1 MGNYNDAN
9 SDMAKEMSEV
19 KVKLDNNSYSII
31 IGNKILAGFAKALK
45 QRLFLGN
52 RLVIVTN
59 PTVRRLNWFNPLC
72 KRLGRAGYK
81 VGVVSV
87 PPEATHRR
95 EPDLEKFK
103 SNRMA
108 MYLYGEF
115 LKNRLD
121 RTSTVVAVGGGTT
134 GDLASFAASTY
145 MRGINLIHIPTTLLA
160 QVDSSVGGKTA
171 INLPQGKNLVGTFYQ
186 PRMVYI
192 DIDTLKSLP
201 RREIRCGFAE
211 IVKYGV
217 IKDGSFFNYLEE
229 NIEAIQDI
237 IKSRNWSRHTHF
249 LLKVIT
255 RCCQIKAWVVKKD
268 EQERRGLREI
278 LNYGHTIGHGIEA
291 AGRYTRFHHGEAI
304 SIGMLAASR
313 LAYMIGM
320 IAEQDLIRQRRL
332 VKAIGLPTTAGSL
345 SVARITKA
353 MMLDKKFRGNKLRF
367 VLPKGIGSV
376 VISDEIRFDLIAKAL
391 KFQLKI

>member
-1 MGNYNDAN
+1 MI
-9 SDMAKEMSEV
+9 KEMSEV
-19 KVKLDNNSYSII
+19 KVKLGNNSYSII
-31 IGNKILAGFAKALK
+31 IGNKILTGFAKTLK
-45 QRLFLGN
+45 QKLHPGERI
-52 RLVIVTN
+52 VVVTN
-59 PTVRRLNWFNPLC
+59 PTVRRLNWFNPFC

-81 VGVVSV
+81 AGVISV
-87 PPEATHRR
+87 PSEATRRR
-95 EPDLEKFK
+95 ETDLERFK

-121 RTSTVVAVGGGTT
+121 RTSTVIAVGGGTT

-160 QVDSSVGGKTA
+160 QVDSSIGGKTA

-192 DIDTLKSLP
+192 DIDMLKTLP

-217 IKDGSFFNYLEE
+217 IKDGLFFNYLEE
-229 NIEAIQDI
+229 NIEAIKDI
-237 IKSRNWSRHTHF
+237 VNKRNWSRHVHF
-249 LLKVIT
+249 LLKVII
-255 RCCQIKAWVVKKD
+255 RCCQIKAGVVEKD

-291 AGRYTRFHHGEAI
+291 AGRYTRFRHGEAI
-304 SIGMLAASR
+304 SIGMIAASR
-313 LAYMIGM
+313 LAYMNGM
-320 IAEQDLIRQRRL
+320 IAEQDLTRQKKL
-332 VKAIGLPTTAGSL
+332 LKSIGLPIAAGSL
-345 SVARITKA
+345 SIARITKA
-353 MMLDKKFRGNKLRF
+353 IMLDKKFRGKSIRF
-367 VLPKGIGSV
+367 VLPEQIGR
-376 VISDEIRFDLIAKAL
+376 VIVSDKISFDLIKRVL
-391 KFQLKI
+391 KY

>member
-1 MGNYNDAN
+1 MV
-9 SDMAKEMSEV
+9 KEMSEV
-19 KVKLDNNSYSII
+19 KVKLGNNSYSII
-31 IGNKILAGFAKALK
+31 IGSRILTGFAKALK

-72 KRLGRAGYK
+72 KRLGRTGYK
-81 VGVVSV
+81 VGVISV
-87 PPEATHRR
+87 PPEPTHRR

-103 SNRMA
+103 SNRIA

-121 RTSTVVAVGGGTT
+121 RTSTVIAVGGGTT

-145 MRGINLIHIPTTLLA
+145 MRGINLIHIPTTLVA

-192 DIDTLKSLP
+192 DIDTLKTLP

-313 LAYMIGM
+313 LAYMTGM
-320 IAEQDLIRQRRL
+320 IAEQDLIRQKKL
-332 VKAIGLPTTAGSL
+332 LKAIGLPTTAGSL
-345 SVARITKA
+345 SIARITKA
-353 MMLDKKFRGNKLRF
+353 IMLDKKFRGKSLRF
-367 VLPKGIGSV
+367 VLPERIGRV
-376 VISDEIRFDLIAKAL
+376 IISDKVPFDLIKRVL
-391 KFQLKI
+391 KY

>member
-1 MGNYNDAN
+1 MV
-9 SDMAKEMSEV
+9 KEMSEV

-31 IGNKILAGFAKALK
+31 IGSKILTGFAKILK
-45 QRLFLGN
+45 QRLHLGE
-52 RLVIVTN
+52 RIAVVTN

-72 KRLGRAGYK
+72 KRLGRTGYK
-81 VGVVSV
+81 AGVISV
-87 PPEATHRR
+87 PPEATPRR
-95 EPDLEKFK
+95 ELDLEKFK

-121 RTSTVVAVGGGTT
+121 RTSTVIAVGGGTT

-192 DIDTLKSLP
+192 DIDTLKTLSP
-201 RREIRCGFAE
+201 REIRCGFAE
-211 IVKYGV
+211 VVKYGV

-229 NIEAIQDI
+229 NIETIQDI
-237 IKSRNWSRHTHF
+237 IKSRNWSRHVHF

-255 RCCQIKAWVVKKD
+255 RCCQIKAWVVEKD

-313 LAYMIGM
+313 LAYMSGM
-320 IAEQDLIRQRRL
+320 IAEQDLIRQEKL
-332 VKAIGLPTTAGSL
+332 VKAIGLPTRAGSL
-345 SVARITKA
+345 SIARITKA
-353 MMLDKKFRGNKLRF
+353 IMLDKKFRGKSLRF
-367 VLPKGIGSV
+367 VLPERIGRV
-376 VISDEIRFDLIAKAL
+376 IISDKVPFDLIKRVL
-391 KFQLKI
+391 KY

>member
-1 MGNYNDAN
+1 MI
-9 SDMAKEMSEV
+9 KEMSEV
-19 KVKLDNNSYSII
+19 RVKLGNNSYSII
-31 IGNKILAGFAKALK
+31 IGNKILTGFAKTLK
-45 QRLFLGN
+45 RRLHPGE
-52 RLVIVTN
+52 RIAVVTN
-59 PTVRRLNWFNPLC
+59 PTVRRLNWFNPFC
-72 KRLGRAGYK
+72 KRLDRAGYK

-87 PPEATHRR
+87 PPEPTPRR

-145 MRGINLIHIPTTLLA
+145 MRGINLIHIPTTLVA
-160 QVDSSVGGKTA
+160 QVDSSIGGKTA

-192 DIDTLKSLP
+192 DIDILKTLP

-229 NIEAIQDI
+229 NIEAIKDI
-237 IKSRNWSRHTHF
+237 VNSKDWSRHVHF

-255 RCCQIKAWVVKKD
+255 RCCQIKAWVVKTD
-268 EQERRGLREI
+268 ERERKGLREI
-278 LNYGHTIGHGIEA
+278 LNYGHTVGHGIEA
-291 AGRYTRFHHGEAI
+291 AGRYTGFRHGEAI
-304 SIGMLAASR
+304 SIGMIAASQ
-313 LAYMIGM
+313 LAYMSGM
-320 IAEQDLIRQRRL
+320 IAEQDLTRQKRL
-332 VKAIGLPTTAGSL
+332 LKAIGLPTAAGSL
-345 SVARITKA
+345 NIARITKA
-353 MMLDKKFRGNKLRF
+353 IMLDKKFRGKSLRF
-367 VLPKGIGSV
+367 VLPERIGR
-376 VISDEIRFDLIAKAL
+376 VIVSDKVPFDLIKRVL
-391 KFQLKI
+391 KY